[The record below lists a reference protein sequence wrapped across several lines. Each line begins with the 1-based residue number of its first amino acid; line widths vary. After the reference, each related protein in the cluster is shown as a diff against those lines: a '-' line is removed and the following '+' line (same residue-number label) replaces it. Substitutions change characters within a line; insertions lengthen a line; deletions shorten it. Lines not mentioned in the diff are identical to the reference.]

1 MFLVILLSLE
11 MLLTIRIIAFCYYF
25 IQTDRVCEIILC
37 PGFRTKAY
45 VCVRAHIY
53 ISVFMKVS
61 SWLTFGAWHTRVFW
75 MLVLYISV
83 TSSLVFITLYRA
95 STLFLLAFT
104 YTLTLSCPDGSDT
117 CHLFIFE
124 DLPMQGDKGAP
135 YLILMSLRTAK
146 APQAAAA
153 SCGVARVCS
162 GGKRLYFCRRLFFM
176 YVRSFKPGC
185 LFMFVVAVCSG
196 GGIFLAFC
204 CAWKTYKL
212 QLAKGESTSVFPE

>member
-1 MFLVILLSLE
+1 MPRFSHKGICVCTCTHIHQCIYESEFMVNLRSMTHAGFLNAGALCKCDVI
-11 MLLTIRIIAFCYYF
+11 
-25 IQTDRVCEIILC
+25 
-37 PGFRTKAY
+37 PGVYHPLPRF
-45 VCVRAHIY
+45 
-53 ISVFMKVS
+53 
-61 SWLTFGAWHTRVFW
+61 
-75 MLVLYISV
+75 
-83 TSSLVFITLYRA
+83 
-95 STLFLLAFT
+95 
-104 YTLTLSCPDGSDT
+104 YTLPFSIHVHPHTILPRGSDT

-146 APQAAAA
+146 APQAA

-162 GGKRLYFCRRLFFM
+162 GGNRLYFCRRLFFM

-212 QLAKGESTSVFPE
+212 QLAEGESTSVFPE